1 MRTIFLN
8 IFFWLLFTTV
18 AFGQNTITK
27 NSYPGLELD
36 YGSFRTRE
44 IQLDLNS
51 YYVPKSNLAYGVA
64 LGAGWNFKEPRLGFY
79 TEVSFDLI
87 GISPALFYGV
97 FNNNFRYYPQ
107 AGNSLFY
114 APEVGFGLFFLQF
127 SYQPMF
133 GIRNQ
138 TPVDM
143 VKQHQFRIK
152 IVGNPTKVFGSMMRA
167 GSYVAKSY
175 WKSIMNK

>member
-1 MRTIFLN
+1 LKQILLN
-8 IFFWLLFTTV
+8 ILIYLVFSISII
-18 AFGQNTITK
+18 GQKGVTERA
-27 NSYPGLELD
+27 YPGLDLD

-44 IQLDLNS
+44 IQLDLNY
-51 YYVPKSNLAYGVA
+51 YYVPKSSLAYGVA

-79 TEVSFDLI
+79 SEVSFDLI

-107 AGNSLFY
+107 AGKSLFY

-127 SYQPMF
+127 SYQPMI

-143 VKQHQFRIK
+143 IKQHQFRIK
-152 IVGNPTKVFGSMMRA
+152 IVGNPTKLFGSMMRTS
-167 GSYVAKSY
+167 SYVAKS
-175 WKSIMNK
+175 WWNAIKK